1 MRTESAH
8 LADALRDS
16 GWAERPISTLGYDAG
31 VPTRLPSLRNPP
43 IAFAHRGARAH
54 APENTLEAFTLG
66 LKLGATG
73 LESDAWVTADGL
85 AVLDHDGLVG
95 GRLRRRPIDQ
105 VARGDL
111 PSHIPELAQLYEACG
126 TGYELSLDVKD
137 AAAVDA
143 VVDSATRAGPEAAGR
158 LWLCHGDLDTLIAWR
173 ARWPGLH
180 LVHSTTTRHLE
191 GGSERHAAALA
202 SHGIE
207 AVNLHHTEW
216 TGGGI
221 ALYHRFERL
230 AFAWDVQF
238 ERIMA
243 ELLDSGID
251 ALYSDH
257 ADRLVDAVDRL

>member
-1 MRTESAH
+1 V
-8 LADALRDS
+8 LR
-16 GWAERPISTLGYDAG
+16 
-31 VPTRLPSLRNPP
+31 PP

-73 LESDAWVTADGL
+73 LESDAWITADGV

-95 GRLRRRPIDQ
+95 GRLRRRPIGQ
-105 VARGDL
+105 VDRADL
-111 PSHIPELAQLYEACG
+111 PAHIPELDQLYATCG
-126 TGYELSLDVKD
+126 TGFELSLDVKD
-137 AAAVDA
+137 AAAVEA
-143 VVDSATRAGPEAAGR
+143 VVASAERAGAEAVER
-158 LWLCHGDLDTLIAWR
+158 LWLCHGDLATLVGWR
-173 ARWPGLH
+173 ERWASVH
-180 LVHSTTTRHLE
+180 LVHSTSTRHLTQ
-191 GGSERHAAALA
+191 GAERHAAALA
-202 SHGIE
+202 DEGIE

-243 ELLDSGID
+243 ELFDSGID

-257 ADRLVDAVDRL
+257 VDRLMDAWNRLD